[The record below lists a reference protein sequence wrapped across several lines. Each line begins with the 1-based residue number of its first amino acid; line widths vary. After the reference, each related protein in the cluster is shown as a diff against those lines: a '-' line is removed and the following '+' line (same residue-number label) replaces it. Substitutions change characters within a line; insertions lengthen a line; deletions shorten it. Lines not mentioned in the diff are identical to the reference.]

1 MGAPRA
7 CGLGN
12 GTCESRVVP
21 VWRSMLED
29 QGQAL
34 LGGLLWPLNFK
45 SWELFEAETGAKKIG
60 HDILLFMLPSSIM
73 FFMQNWAT

>member
-1 MGAPRA
+1 MAKHVGGPRTSTFGRA
-7 CGLGN
+7 SLAIFFFC
-12 GTCESRVVP
+12 SK
-21 VWRSMLED
+21 
-29 QGQAL
+29 
-34 LGGLLWPLNFK
+34 LLWPLNFK